1 MTIGSLLNQ
10 IFRPQA
16 YTEQQVAADPQAVIR
31 AGQRLVGLIS
41 LHNGSAFQIG
51 FNRVVARQ
59 AVRAI
64 NATPS
69 DSNNIGDAL
78 QVLQLVR
85 IIKQDLAR
93 QVHEA
98 RKDATGQP
106 SWYADRLKAL
116 RGLHQHA
123 RDVQHL
129 RLGKANDRNMKA

>member
-1 MTIGSLLNQ
+1 MSIGNILNQ

-16 YTEQQVAADPQAVIR
+16 YLDQRIAADPNAVIK

-41 LHNGSAFQIG
+41 LESGSHQIG
-51 FNRVVARQ
+51 FNRIVARQ
-59 AVRAI
+59 AVRRI
-64 NATPS
+64 NDTPPS
-69 DSNNIGDAL
+69 SNNMADAL
-78 QVLQLVR
+78 QVLQNVR

-98 RKDATGQP
+98 RKDTTGQP

-116 RGLHQHA
+116 RNLHQLA

-129 RLGKANDRNMKA
+129 RLDKLDDRNLKV